1 MRVLYKKTGLLFFIA
16 AVAVSTFAGLF
27 ATTNNA
33 SAAAAALYIE
43 PKARA
48 DSIASGYRVALALCT
63 TIDGGKNM
71 NTQGGEMRSTSV
83 DASDIASG
91 DWYYQGSE
99 EPQVRIGYL
108 IDPDNGQVQCRNLF
122 DGHPVADTFGF
133 NSNIELACGIKIER
147 YNGANDC
154 VNGNNANNND
164 IFTSENTS
172 KQDVY
177 NGLDAARKN
186 ATGGKGYNNIQYYVM
201 AANTYREACDATP
214 VVNLADATADQK
226 NNDDLQEV
234 KVVTGTGKV
243 VTVLYKK
250 GNNGGK
256 AFRNDEGDFHYIN
269 ENCDWMKDRMN
280 EYAAEYAAW
289 VKKNPSPDGDATET
303 GNTEGSDEE
312 SGTSCAVQRV
322 GWIVCPVLD
331 FMANIVDAAYKFVA
345 SLLVVQPLTVT
356 NVGNTDDPIYGAWSA
371 MRNIANVSFVI
382 AFLMIIFSQLTS
394 VGITNYGIK
403 KMLPRLIL
411 AAILVNVSY
420 WICAIAV
427 DLSNIVGGSVN
438 DILQGISKNGSIVG
452 PNAKDFGATGDNW
465 TGIVGF
471 ILAGGLATTAL
482 LYIGLSALLPALIA
496 ALLAIVTVFLV
507 LTIRQALIILLIVV
521 SPLAFVAYLLP
532 NTENLFKKW
541 MALFKQ
547 LLYMYPIISFLFGA
561 AALASAVVMQSASGP
576 YKIAIQIMGALIS
589 IIPLALTPIV
599 MKSAGGV
606 LNRIG
611 GFVNNPNKGP
621 FDRMRK
627 GAEGYRKNRETL
639 RDARALNE
647 GEYRFGQSWKK
658 RGAKRDA
665 VLAQRGR
672 NASNAKAGYV
682 ANATLSDDVSLTQ
695 RGLSAVSG
703 GRLGGKTEGQQL
715 VGQMANG
722 GGQGGQNAA
731 LAQAINTRQS
741 LEAEE
746 VKAATAT
753 IQELNLNRD
762 QLRELSMGKDVEQ
775 GGMKLDG
782 GTNSA
787 VRAAAMQ
794 AVVNKHDI
802 DGVNN
807 LVDDMGMMDTK
818 TRQSFADA
826 LSSSKEKPAYIS
838 NSVIDKIRQGEDI
851 TGSRVD
857 ANGNTVRDIDSNGR
871 MLKTSEQLIVNAVN
885 NNTYSADKIA
895 NGDKDEL
902 LEVAKVAGNSN
913 IATDNTNIK
922 ANAEKARTDSRLK
935 GQIGKNKGAVDDLAN
950 L

>member
-27 ATTNNA
+27 ATTSSV
-33 SAAAAALYIE
+33 SAASAALYIE

-48 DSIASGYRVALALCT
+48 DAIASGYRVALALCT
-63 TIDGGKNM
+63 TIDGSKNM
-71 NTQGGEMRSTSV
+71 NTDGGELRGRTA
-83 DASDIASG
+83 DANDIANG
-91 DWYYQGSE
+91 NWFYQGSD

-133 NSNIELACGIKIER
+133 ESNIELACGIGYER
-147 YNGANDC
+147 FNGSNC
-154 VNGNNANNND
+154 INGNNANNGD
-164 IFTSENTS
+164 IFTNEKTS
-172 KQDVY
+172 KNEIYQK
-177 NGLDAARKN
+177 LDAKRKN
-186 ATGGKGYNNIQYYVM
+186 ATGGSGYNAIQYYVM
-201 AANTYREACDATP
+201 AANTYREACEATP
-214 VVNLADATADQK
+214 VVNLSDATADQK

-234 KVVTGTGKV
+234 KVVTGTGKI

-280 EYAAEYAAW
+280 QYADEYAAW

-303 GNTEGSDEE
+303 GATDGEE
-312 SGTSCAVQRV
+312 DKGTSCAVAGV
-322 GWIVCPVLD
+322 GWIVCPVVN
-331 FMANIVDAAYKFVA
+331 FMSNIVDAAYKFVA
-345 SLLVVQPLTVT
+345 SLLVVQPLATT
-356 NVGNTDDPIYGAWSA
+356 NLDNNPTYSAWSA
-371 MRNIANVSFVI
+371 MRNIANVAFVI
-382 AFLMIIFSQLTS
+382 AFLMIIFAQLTS
-394 VGITNYGIK
+394 IGITNYGIK

-411 AAILVNVSY
+411 AAVLVNVSY
-420 WICAIAV
+420 WVCAIAV
-427 DLSNIVGGSVN
+427 DLSNIAGGSIN
-438 DILQGISKNGSIVG
+438 DLLKGV
-452 PNAKDFGATGDNW
+452 KDSSLAAPKFGADSTGEGW
-465 TGIVGF
+465 TGIAGF
-471 ILAGGLATTAL
+471 ILAGGLATAAL

-507 LTIRQALIILLIVV
+507 LTIRQALIILLIVI

-561 AALASAVVMQSASGP
+561 SALASAVVMNSANDAGD
-576 YKIAIQIMGALIS
+576 YKIAIQIMGALVS
-589 IIPLALTPIV
+589 IIPLALTPLV

-621 FDRMRK
+621 FDRARK

-639 RDARALNE
+639 RDARALNDDS
-647 GEYRFGQSWKK
+647 YRFGQSFKK
-658 RGAKRDA
+658 RGARRQA
-665 VLAQRGR
+665 VLQQRER
-672 NASNAKAGYV
+672 NAKNAQAGYV
-682 ANATLSDDVSLTQ
+682 ATATLSDDMSLTQ
-695 RGLSAVSG
+695 RGLSAATG
-703 GRLGGKTEGQQL
+703 GRLGGQTEGQQL
-715 VGQMANG
+715 VGQMAKG
-722 GGQGGQNAA
+722 GGAGGQNAA
-731 LAQAINTRQS
+731 LAQAINVRQS

-746 VKAATAT
+746 VKAASAT
-753 IQELNLNRD
+753 IQELNLDRD
-762 QLRELSMGKDVEQ
+762 QLRELSMGKDVQQ
-775 GGMKLDG
+775 GGMTLDG
-782 GTNSA
+782 GTNAA
-787 VRAAAMQ
+787 VRTAAMQ
-794 AVVNKHDI
+794 AVVNKHDVE
-802 DGVNN
+802 GVNN

-826 LSSSKEKPAYIS
+826 LANSKEKPSYIS

-851 TGSRVD
+851 VGTRVD
-857 ANGNTVRDIDSNGR
+857 ANGNTVRDIKTDGT
-871 MLKTSEQLIVNAVN
+871 MLKTSEQLTVNAIN

-902 LEVAKVAGNSN
+902 LHVAKVAGDNK
-913 IATDNTNIK
+913 ITTDNTNLK
-922 ANAEKARTDSRLK
+922 ANADKARTDNRLQ
-935 GQIGKNKGAVDDLAN
+935 GQIGKNRGAVDELAN